1 MIKSISILALIVL
14 AQSAFLSEEELN
26 TPANSFIDNVM
37 KCFAEVK
44 PVITEVPEIIKA
56 LKVLDFGKA
65 IELVQ
70 KVALDGYAAIVKC
83 YNIFAGETE
92 LGLSAWII
100 ALIWKFGRGLLKR
113 LKEFGIEDQ
122 TASINMYMDRHQI

>member
-1 MIKSISILALIVL
+1 
-14 AQSAFLSEEELN
+14 
-26 TPANSFIDNVM
+26 M

-70 KVALDGYAAIVKC
+70 KVALDGYAAILKC
-83 YNIFAGETE
+83 YNIFIRENFSG
-92 LGLSAWII
+92 
-100 ALIWKFGRGLLKR
+100 KFFLNGLL
-113 LKEFGIEDQ
+113 L
-122 TASINMYMDRHQI
+122 